1 MPRHLYWTII
11 AGGVPTAFRSRERDD
26 LLPTLKQLQRQHPDV
41 MLMWFE
47 RGRLWESPQQA
58 RAQYDAERE
67 QARRPPGWRPGGEHR
82 DPREKYKKK
91 PRDVRRREQ
100 MDRWRQEGAAQRPKA
115 ERDRDWGD
123 RRPPGPAGERVPR
136 AEGQRPDRPFPR
148 QAQRPDRPPRPEGQR
163 WDRPPRPEGPR
174 PERPPR
180 PEGLSRDR
188 PPRPEGQRWDRPPR
202 PEGQRPERPPRS
214 EGPRGDR
221 PPRFENQRPD
231 RPPRPE
237 GQRWDRPPHPEGQ
250 RQDRPPRPTGKFG
263 DRGTKEGTSRDDK
276 YSGFR
281 PKKERPQ
288 DTTPRHDD
296 KKPRWNKPGGISQ
309 GPGKPPRP
317 HDERKGIGKNREFS
331 GIKQKNSN
339 RDVRKLGPQRPK
351 GVGAGSRG
359 PRGPG
364 RRGGR

>member
-26 LLPTLKQLQRQHPDV
+26 LLPTLKQLQRQHPDA

-123 RRPPGPAGERVPR
+123 RRPPGPAGNRVPR
-136 AEGQRPDRPFPR
+136 AESHRPDRPFRRP
-148 QAQRPDRPPRPEGQR
+148 AQRPDRPPQPAGQQ
-163 WDRPPRPEGPR
+163 WE
-174 PERPPR
+174 
-180 PEGLSRDR
+180 
-188 PPRPEGQRWDRPPR
+188 
-202 PEGQRPERPPRS
+202 
-214 EGPRGDR
+214 
-221 PPRFENQRPD
+221 
-231 RPPRPE
+231 
-237 GQRWDRPPHPEGQ
+237 RPPHPERQ
-250 RQDRPPRPTGKFG
+250 RQDRPPRPTGKFS
-263 DRGTKEGTSRDDK
+263 DRGTKDGTPRNDRS
-276 YSGFR
+276 SGFR
-281 PKKERPQ
+281 PKDERPQ
-288 DTTPRHDD
+288 DTVPRHDD
-296 KKPRWNKPGGISQ
+296 KKSPWTKTGAISQ
-309 GPGKPPRP
+309 GPGRP
-317 HDERKGIGKNREFS
+317 SRSYDERKSLGKNRDFS
-331 GIKQKNSN
+331 GTKPKNGD
-339 RDVRKLGPQRPK
+339 RDGWKAGPPRPK